1 MASTSLQQFFPKRW
15 DIPLMIVLSGML
27 LYVGLSLPVMK
38 VEKMIFWKNEYS
50 VITGIIGLVHDREYF
65 LAAVLFFFSVIFP
78 TIKLVMLGLLWQI
91 KFDEARRRR
100 LLEWLGILGKWSMLD
115 VFVVAILIVVMKL
128 GPLANV
134 EPKDGVYV
142 FSLAIIMAIVTTMR
156 VEKLAKRTVE

>member
-1 MASTSLQQFFPKRW
+1 
-15 DIPLMIVLSGML
+15 MIVLSGML